1 MNINKIYTQF
11 YEENVASK
19 DLNAAMDKFAEQ
31 MKSLGITGTTYMR
44 IEECVSELLNKQ
56 EAEAFKDG
64 FCTGINHIT
73 GAMAF
78 ANARLAR

>member
-11 YEENVASK
+11 YEENTASK
-19 DLNAAMDKFAEQ
+19 ELDDAMYKFAEQ
-31 MKSLGITGTTYMR
+31 MRSLGITGEAYCR
-44 IEECVSELLNKQ
+44 VEECVYEILNKQ
-56 EAEAFKDG
+56 QAESFKDG

-78 ANARLAR
+78 ANARLVR